1 MKSRIHS
8 FLRVAR
14 HARDANERGSAAVE
28 GIMVIPAVLL
38 LVFGFIQGAVVL
50 QANNVAQAAAS
61 TAYNSARLYDAS
73 TEDGV
78 NAGNAALTQAGT
90 ILSGTNVVVQRNV
103 ETVTVTVTGT
113 AATLIPGLPATI
125 SRTVTGPTERWVP

>member
-1 MKSRIHS
+1 MSRILTITH
-8 FLRVAR
+8 RAR
-14 HARDANERGSAAVE
+14 TARGENERGSAAVE
-28 GIMVIPAVLL
+28 AIMIIPAVLMI
-38 LVFGFIQGAVVL
+38 FFAIIQGAVVL

-90 ILSGTNVVVQRNV
+90 ILTGTNVTVQRGA

-113 AATLIPGLPATI
+113 AATLIPGLPATV

>member
-1 MKSRIHS
+1 MMSRILPITH
-8 FLRVAR
+8 RAR
-14 HARDANERGSAAVE
+14 TARGENERGSASVE
-28 GIMVIPAVLL
+28 AIMVIPAVLL
-38 LVFGFIQGAVVL
+38 IFFAIIQGAVVL

-90 ILSGTNVVVQRNV
+90 ILTGTNVTVQRGA

-113 AATLIPGLPATI
+113 AATLIPGVPATI

>member
-1 MKSRIHS
+1 MSRAFSNSH
-8 FLRVAR
+8 RVRTAR
-14 HARDANERGSAAVE
+14 GENERGSAAVE
-28 GIMVIPAVLL
+28 AIMVIPV
-38 LVFGFIQGAVVL
+38 VFMIFFGIIQGAVVL

-90 ILSGTNVVVQRNV
+90 ILTGTNVTVQRGA
-103 ETVTVTVTGT
+103 ETVTVTVTGS

>member
-1 MKSRIHS
+1 MSRVHS
-8 FLRVAR
+8 FLHSVR
-14 HARDANERGSAAVE
+14 HARGANERGSAAVE

-38 LVFGFIQGAVVL
+38 IFFGLIQGVVVL
-50 QANNVAQAAAS
+50 QANNVAQTAAS

-78 NAGNAALTQAGT
+78 NAGNEALTQAGT
-90 ILSGTNVVVQRNV
+90 ILTGTTVTVQRGA